1 MQIYYKRRKACSNP
15 KKLFYQKIKNAKRFQ
30 WLEFLKWV
38 PLTDFRVHIS
48 ELYTSWIRAR
58 EEDRQNGAVSLVRKK
73 KRLQAEGLRPQ
84 NPDALTTVRSYSTP
98 SSAMLPTVRSLPLF
112 ALLFLLALS
121 PSSASES
128 DHKVSSLFLPF
139 KIISSSLLVDTS
151 IIPYIFTFFSDRL
164 VATQMQ
170 ESFHRGSRFSR
181 HFLALIERSL
191 VSFGL
196 VCGYCWD

>member
-1 MQIYYKRRKACSNP
+1 MAWIPQVGPTNWPSSAYFWTLYIMDPSSWRGSPKRCCLPR
-15 KKLFYQKIKNAKRFQ
+15 QKEEETSSRR
-30 WLEFLKWV
+30 V
-38 PLTDFRVHIS
+38 FRS
-48 ELYTSWIRAR
+48 
-58 EEDRQNGAVSLVRKK
+58 
-73 KRLQAEGLRPQ
+73 Q
-84 NPDALTTVRSYSTP
+84 NPDALTTVRSYSAP

-121 PSSASES
+121 ASSASES